1 MGRHKNDR
9 VHYLEA
15 KLGGVMNL
23 TLSDDEVETLRGL
36 LSDFL
41 PQLKF
46 EMARTHGSELL
57 HVLVKRETLCERL
70 LEELRAASTPPQLS

>member
-1 MGRHKNDR
+1 
-9 VHYLEA
+9 
-15 KLGGVMNL
+15 MNL

-36 LSDFL
+36 LSDYL

-57 HVLVKRETLCERL
+57 HVLVERETLCERL
-70 LEELRAASTPPQLS
+70 LDRLRGVATRPGR